1 MRRAMGALGVG
12 TMIGAHLAGM
22 GFGTLSD
29 VSAFLSIPLFP
40 VYGVAAVVLAGGWTD
55 VRRRG
60 AEAIGLGLVA
70 GAGTLLG

>member
-1 MRRAMGALGVG
+1 V
-12 TMIGAHLAGM
+12 IGAHLAGM
-22 GFGTLSD
+22 GFGTLFD